1 MKKNSNRR
9 FSFLYGRSRRRREE
23 ERKLIKRPNYVF
35 FYSST

>member
-23 ERKLIKRPNYVF
+23 ERKL
-35 FYSST
+35 